1 MKKVIYM
8 VKKNPAMD
16 NQENWMM
23 LGRKEFMKFVRKPE
37 AKGRFFCD
45 LGGHDEPDDIIYI
58 AECGIEQCKKWRKEN
73 NRHRYLKKI
82 ESQYEPTIS
91 LDFMV
96 DEDGELIDFDEILA
110 DEDSNFVEQIIEKE
124 TNDSVRQATA
134 KLSDG
139 SRKLIESLFL
149 SDCPVTEA
157 EYARQIGV
165 THQTIHTRKLRAL
178 FQLKRILS

>member
-58 AECGIEQCKKWRKEN
+58 AECDIKQCKKWRKEN
-73 NRHRYLKKI
+73 NRHRYLRKI
-82 ESQYEPTIS
+82 ESQYEPTLS

-96 DEDGELIDFDEILA
+96 DEDGELIDFDELLA

-124 TNDSVRQATA
+124 TNEALEKALLSLNIGARELIVALY
-134 KLSDG
+134 LSDV
-139 SRKLIESLFL
+139 
-149 SDCPVTEA
+149 PMTEA
-157 EYARQIGV
+157 QYGAFIGA
-165 THQTIHTRKLRAL
+165 TQQTIHVRKMRAL
-178 FQLKRILS
+178 KHLKNFFA